1 MPVQKETYVA
11 DLKSLCRKAAAEGAV
26 LLKNED
32 GILPLKKQCQSSADA
47 RSTIIKAEPVRAVP

>member
-1 MPVQKETYVA
+1 MPVQKETYAA

-32 GILPLKKQCQSSADA
+32 GMLPLK
-47 RSTIIKAEPVRAVP
+47 AEETVQMPDRLL